1 MLEAAIPKPVNLIIS
16 YKQSLSLPKVQI
28 MSLQKYPIGHQD
40 FEKIITEDFVY
51 VDKTK
56 FVHQL
61 ATRGGYYFLS
71 RPRRFGKSLF
81 VSTLD
86 YLFRGHSELF
96 KDLYIADKWK
106 FEEYPVIKISFST
119 LSYEHGNLATA
130 LSEELENIATQNN
143 LKLTNSKIKDVFE
156 EIIFKLHEKHQKKV
170 VVLIDEYDKPLIDY
184 LDPENLHLAQKNRG
198 ILKSF
203 YSILKDADP
212 HLKLVFITGI
222 SKFSQVSIFSD
233 LNNLYDISLDQEYN
247 SICGINQNELE
258 ENFTEE
264 LKVFNKEKIK
274 NWYNGYRWDI
284 DAESV
289 YNPFSLLSFF
299 SKGGDFVNFWYT
311 TGTPTFLVEMCRNQK
326 LYELKDMSLSQTA
339 MNSFNIE
346 NLQVLPILFQAG
358 YLTIK
363 GYDSILSS
371 YQLDYPNKE
380 VKSSYVE
387 GLLEMYSHSHEPI
400 ASALLSNLLNALK
413 THSPEDLTE
422 ALNQAF
428 AHIPYDLWQK
438 ENEHFYHAIVHLLFS
453 LLGVYIHSEV
463 HTKRG
468 RADAI
473 VNFEN
478 NVYCL
483 EFKLDQTAAEAMAQ
497 IRSRGYV
504 EQYKNQKET
513 IHLIGINFSSEKKEV
528 EEVIWEEA
536 F

>member
-1 MLEAAIPKPVNLIIS
+1 
-16 YKQSLSLPKVQI
+16 
-28 MSLQKYPIGHQD
+28 MSIQKYPIGLQD
-40 FEKIITEDFVY
+40 FSEVITRGCVY
-51 VDKTK
+51 VDKTPFIEK
-56 FVHQL
+56 LLSTHK
-61 ATRGGYYFLS
+61 YYFLS

-96 KDLYIADKWK
+96 KGLYIADKWK

-130 LSEELENIATQNN
+130 LSEELENIATINN
-143 LKLTNSKIKDVFE
+143 LKLYNTKIKDVFE
-156 EIIFKLHEKHQKKV
+156 EIIVKLHEKHQKKV

-247 SICGINQNELE
+247 SICGINQKELE
-258 ENFTEE
+258 ENFAEE
-264 LKVFNKEKIK
+264 LKVFDKEKIK
-274 NWYNGYRWDI
+274 HWYNGYRWDL

-299 SKGGDFVNFWYT
+299 SKGGKFTNFWYT

-326 LYELKDMSLSQTA
+326 LYELSNVELTFIEL
-339 MNSFNIE
+339 NSFNID
-346 NLQVLPILFQAG
+346 NLQLLPILFQTG
-358 YLTIK
+358 YLT
-363 GYDSILSS
+363 LSGHDDVLDT
-371 YQLDYPNKE
+371 YKLDYPNVE
-380 VKSSYVE
+380 VKSAYLH
-387 GLLEMYSHSHEPI
+387 GLLEMYSYSHEPI
-400 ASALLSNLLNALK
+400 SSSLLSGLYKALK

-473 VNFEN
+473 VNFES

-483 EFKLDQTAAEAMAQ
+483 EFKLDQTAAEAIAQ

-504 EQYKNQKET
+504 EQYKNQEEN

-528 EEVIWEEA
+528 EEVIWEEE
-536 F
+536 